1 VRPETRSSSP
11 DPVHPAGLRAAAA
24 LALTGRY
31 AGPGRQAADGLR
43 AWADSR
49 GVDLR
54 IEDDRSDPARTGRLY
69 RLLEPHADLL
79 FGPYGSGPARAA
91 AGALRDRDAVLW
103 NHGGSAIEPTEAR
116 VVSVIAPAERYW
128 AGLAT
133 VLAGD
138 RVALDRVA
146 VLHAPGGFGRATAA
160 GAVDSLR
167 AAGARPL
174 LVRAFTEGTAAAA
187 ADEAVAAG
195 CEAVVGCGRI
205 EDDLALGRALAGRPL
220 AVGLTVCGIG
230 LAAQRLG
237 RAVTGWFGPAVW
249 WPGGPRP
256 PVALPEGS
264 DYPAAQAL
272 AGGLIAER
280 ALAAAGTTAPDAL
293 WAAARALRTVT
304 FIGPFAV
311 DETGRQVELAPFLV
325 RWVQRAGAP
334 ARERAWAPPAATA

>member
-1 VRPETRSSSP
+1 M
-11 DPVHPAGLRAAAA
+11 AGLRAAAA

-31 AGPGRQAADGLR
+31 AAPGRQAADGLR

-69 RLLEPHADLL
+69 RELAPQADLL

-91 AGALRDRDAVLW
+91 VGVLRQSDAVLW
-103 NHGGSAIEPTEAR
+103 NHGGAAIEPTGAR

-138 RVALDRVA
+138 RVALDRVV
-146 VLHAPGGFGRATAA
+146 VLHAPSGFGRATAA
-160 GAVDSLR
+160 GAADSLR

-174 LVRAFTEGTAAAA
+174 LVRSFSEDSAAAA
-187 ADEAVAAG
+187 ADEAVGAG
-195 CEAVVGCGRI
+195 AEAVVGCGRI
-205 EDDLALGRALAGRPL
+205 EDDVALGRALAGRRL
-220 AVGLTVCGIG
+220 AVGLTVCGVG
-230 LAAQRLG
+230 LAAEHLG
-237 RAVTGWFGPAVW
+237 RAVAGWFGPAVW

-272 AGGLIAER
+272 AAGLVAER
-280 ALAAAGTTAPDAL
+280 AVAAAGTTAPDAL
-293 WAAARALRTVT
+293 WNAARALRTDT
-304 FIGPFAV
+304 FMGPFAV
-311 DETGRQVELAPFLV
+311 DGTGRQVALAPFLV
-325 RWVQRAGAP
+325 RWVERAGVP
-334 ARERAWAPPAATA
+334 VRERAWGPPAAIA